1 MARLSMGIYIARR
14 LLLAVGVIIGVS
26 LITFILAYLV
36 PADPARVYAGSN
48 ASAATVASIREQLGL
63 NRPLPVQ
70 YLAYVGRALHG
81 DFGTSYKLQTPV
93 LSAIES
99 RFPYTAALAGAG
111 ILVELLIGIPI
122 GIISAARPRSWL
134 DRGAMGFA
142 MLGVSA
148 PQFWLGLVLL
158 YTFGYLWPIFPLG
171 LAQSPSSIVLPAITV
186 GLSGGVWYAR
196 VLRSAMLETLNADYV
211 RTARAKG
218 LGRLIVILRHA
229 LPNAIT
235 PIVTQL
241 GLDMAYFLGG
251 IVVVESV
258 FGWPGVGQMAYQ
270 AIQNDDIPLI
280 MGTVLFSAIIIVLIN
295 IFIDVLYAVLNPR
308 VVHS

>member
-1 MARLSMGIYIARR
+1 MWVYVVRR
-14 LLLAVGVIIGVS
+14 LLLAVVVIFGVS
-26 LITFILAYLV
+26 IITFVLAYLV

-48 ASAATVASIREQLGL
+48 ASAQTVASIRQQLGL

-70 YLAYVGRALHG
+70 YLDYVGRALHG

-93 LSAIES
+93 LSAIQS
-99 RFPYTAALAGAG
+99 RFPYTAALAAAG
-111 ILVELLIGIPI
+111 IFVELLIGIPI
-122 GIISAARPRSWL
+122 GIISAVRPRSWM
-134 DRGAMGFA
+134 DRSAMGFA
-142 MLGVSA
+142 MVGVAA

-158 YTFGYLWPIFPLG
+158 YTFGYLLPIFPLG

-196 VLRSAMLETLNADYV
+196 VLRSSMLETIGADYV

-218 LGRLIVILRHA
+218 LRGMAVILRHA

-235 PIVTQL
+235 PIVTQV

-258 FGWPGVGQMAYQ
+258 FGWPGIGQLAYQ

-280 MGTVLFSAIIIVLIN
+280 LGTVLFSAIVIVLIN

-308 VVHS
+308 VVYS

>member
-1 MARLSMGIYIARR
+1 VWIYIARR
-14 LLLAVGVIIGVS
+14 LLLAVGVVIGVS
-26 LITFILAYLV
+26 IITFVLAYLV

-48 ASAATVASIREQLGL
+48 ASAQTVASIREQLGL

-70 YLAYVGRALHG
+70 YLNYVGRALHG

-93 LSAIES
+93 LTAITS
-99 RFPYTAALAGAG
+99 RFPYTAALAAAG

-122 GIISAARPRSWL
+122 GMVSAVHARSWL
-134 DRGAMGFA
+134 DRGAMGLA
-142 MLGVSA
+142 MIGVAA

-196 VLRSAMLETLNADYV
+196 VLRSAMLETLGADYV

-218 LGRLIVILRHA
+218 LGSMRVILRHA

-258 FGWPGVGQMAYQ
+258 FGWPGVGQLAYQ

-280 MGTVLFSAIIIVLIN
+280 MGTVLFSALIIVLVN
-295 IFIDVLYAVLNPR
+295 IVIDVLYAVLNPR
-308 VVHS
+308 VVYS

>member
-1 MARLSMGIYIARR
+1 MAIYIVRR
-14 LLLAVGVIIGVS
+14 LLLAVGVVIGVS
-26 LITFILAYLV
+26 IITFILAYLV
-36 PADPARVYAGSN
+36 PADPARVYAGTN

-70 YLAYVGRALHG
+70 YLEYVGRALHG

-99 RFPYTAALAGAG
+99 RFPYTAALGAAG

-122 GIISAARPRSWL
+122 GIIAAARPRSWL

-171 LAQSPSSIVLPAITV
+171 LAQSPSSIVLPAVTV

-196 VLRSAMLETLNADYV
+196 VLRSSMLETLSADYV

-218 LGRLIVILRHA
+218 LRRVAVILRHA

-241 GLDMAYFLGG
+241 GLDMAYFMGG

-258 FGWPGVGQMAYQ
+258 FGWPGVGQLAYQ

-280 MGTVLFSAIIIVLIN
+280 MGTVLFSSIVIVLIN
-295 IFIDVLYAVLNPR
+295 ILVDVLYAVLNPR
-308 VVHS
+308 VVYS

>member
-1 MARLSMGIYIARR
+1 MWTYLARR
-14 LLLAVGVIIGVS
+14 LLLAVLVIAGVS
-26 LITFILAYLV
+26 LITFMLAYQV

-48 ASAATVASIREQLGL
+48 ASAQTVASIRKQLGL
-63 NRPLPVQ
+63 DRPVPIQ
-70 YLAYVGRALHG
+70 YLDYVGRAIHG
-81 DFGTSYKLQTPV
+81 DFGTSYRLQTPV
-93 LSAIES
+93 LSAITS
-99 RFPYTAALAGAG
+99 RFPYTLALGAAG

-122 GIISAARPRSWL
+122 GIVSAVRPRSWL

-142 MLGVSA
+142 MLGVAA

-158 YTFGYLWPIFPLG
+158 YTFGYLVPIFPLG

-196 VLRSAMLETLNADYV
+196 VLRSSMLETLGAEYV

-218 LGRLIVILRHA
+218 LPSILVILRHA

-235 PIVTQL
+235 PIVTQI
-241 GLDMAYFLGG
+241 GLDMAYFLVG

-258 FGWPGVGQMAYQ
+258 FGWPGIGQLAYQ

-280 MGTVLFSAIIIVLIN
+280 MGTVLFSAVIIVLIN
-295 IFIDVLYAVLNPR
+295 ILVDVLYAVLNPR
-308 VVHS
+308 VVYN

>member
-1 MARLSMGIYIARR
+1 MGIYIARR
-14 LLLAVGVIIGVS
+14 LLLALLVVFGVS
-26 LITFILAYLV
+26 LITFTLAYLV

-48 ASAATVASIREQLGL
+48 ASAQTVASIRVQLGL

-70 YLAYVGRALHG
+70 YLDYVWRALHG
-81 DFGTSYKLQTPV
+81 DFGTSYRLNMPV
-93 LSAIES
+93 LTAIGS
-99 RFPYTAALAGAG
+99 RFPYTVALAAAG

-122 GIISAARPRSWL
+122 GILAATHPRSWL
-134 DRGAMGFA
+134 DRGAMGLA

-158 YTFGYLWPIFPLG
+158 YTFGYIWPIFPLG
-171 LAQSPSSIVLPAITV
+171 LAQSPSAIVLPAITV

-196 VLRSAMLETLNADYV
+196 VLRSSLLETLGADYV

-218 LGRLIVILRHA
+218 LGGVRVILRHA

-235 PIVTQL
+235 PIVTQI

-251 IVVVESV
+251 IVVVEGV
-258 FGWPGVGQMAYQ
+258 FGWPGVGQLAYQ

-280 MGTVLFSAIIIVLIN
+280 MGTVLFSTLFIVLVN
-295 IFIDVLYAVLNPR
+295 IVVDVLYALINPR
-308 VVHS
+308 VVYN